1 MLTQKEIITKIL
13 KINGYETLNPIQ
25 ELAKEQIGKNTL
37 ICTPTASGKTTV
49 FEMFLL
55 DCIVNK
61 KKKVVYISPLKA
73 LTSEHY
79 LETKTK
85 FEKEL
90 NIKIGIS
97 TGDLDSSVKYLERY
111 DVLFLTFE
119 KFDSVV
125 RHSPE
130 WLKDVGLLTI
140 DEIHEIGGNRGA
152 TIEIIITQ
160 IKESYKHINILGLS
174 ATIGNSKELA
184 DWLEAKLIK
193 TNYRPVPLEIGIFY
207 NNEIHF
213 ENQTIDLSKYAV
225 KNLNLSSIIKDTLE
239 KKKQLIV
246 FCNSRKVT
254 MSFAEKYSKIIKKYL
269 SEDEEK
275 KLRIVSREI
284 GEALEQPTNQCLKL
298 FNSTLNGS
306 SFHHA
311 GLVSKQR
318 KIIEEAFKKGYL
330 KVIFATPTL
339 AAGINLPAYRVVINT
354 IFRYTDRGMTPI
366 GVNEFMQM
374 GGRAGRPKYDSSGQA
389 ICVVNKEADIS
400 KVYQTYI
407 LSEPSDLESQLSKI
421 NLLRVHLLS
430 MILINNIDSFE
441 KLLDYISKTFYYFV
455 FGDVIQIKENILEII
470 REFVDSEFL
479 KETETGFEV
488 TRLGVKICYLYIDPL
503 SANNI
508 ITDLEIKKNRKE
520 ITDIELLF
528 TIVNTTE
535 LKPYTSYKNEEEDE
549 LFTLFE
555 SVKNNI
561 NFDYED
567 LYLLSK
573 LYESKMLSDWINEE
587 TEDKLIEKYN
597 TTPGQLREI
606 VSRTEWMCH
615 CVCEIIKYTSNN
627 LEVLKQYKNLRLRLS
642 YGVRKEL
649 VTLVELRNIGRV
661 RARRLFEKGIK
672 SILDIKKDPNKFIEV
687 VGKIGLEALKELKV
701 EYDFVGAREDK
712 GKDKDKSEN
721 NNSKIKIVKV
731 QKKLFDF

>member
-1 MLTQKEIITKIL
+1 MLTQKEIVNKIL
-13 KINGYETLNPIQ
+13 EINHYEKLNPVQ
-25 ELAKEQIGKNTL
+25 ELAKDHIGKNTL

-55 DCIVNK
+55 DCLVNK

-73 LTSEHY
+73 LTFEHY
-79 LETKTK
+79 TETKKK

-97 TGDLDSSVKYLERY
+97 TGDLDSSVKHLANYE
-111 DVLFLTFE
+111 VLFLTFE
-119 KFDSVV
+119 KFDSIV
-125 RHSPE
+125 RHSPD

-152 TIEIIITQ
+152 TLEIIVTQ
-160 IKESYKHINILGLS
+160 IKQSYKHINLLGLS

-184 DWLEAKLIK
+184 DWLEATLVK

-213 ENQTIDLSKYAV
+213 ENQTIDLNKYAE

-246 FCNSRKVT
+246 FCNSRKLT
-254 MSFAEKYSKIIKKYL
+254 MSFAEKYSKIIKNYL

-284 GEALEQPTNQCLKL
+284 GEALEQPTSQCLKL
-298 FNSTLNGS
+298 FKSTLNGA

-318 KIIEEAFKKGYL
+318 KIVEEAFKKGYI
-330 KVIFATPTL
+330 KIIFATPTL
-339 AAGINLPAYRVVINT
+339 AAGINLPAYRVIINN
-354 IFRYTDRGMTPI
+354 IFRYTDKGMTPI

-389 ICVVNKEADIS
+389 ICVVNKETDIS

-407 LSEPSDLESQLSKI
+407 LSQPTDLESQLSKI
-421 NLLRVHLLS
+421 NLLRMHLLS
-430 MILINNIDSFE
+430 MILINNINSVKELITYF
-441 KLLDYISKTFYYFV
+441 SNTFYYFI

-470 REFVDSEFL
+470 KEFFDSKFL
-479 KETETGFEV
+479 KETKEGFEI
-488 TRLGVKICYLYIDPL
+488 TQLGMKICYLYIDPL

-508 ITDLEIKKNRKE
+508 ITDLEIKKGKDE
-520 ITDIELLF
+520 ITDIELLY
-528 TIVNTTE
+528 TVVNTTE
-535 LKPYTSYKNEEEDE
+535 IKPYTQYKNENEDE

-555 SVKNNI
+555 TVKNNI
-561 NFDYED
+561 YFDYED

-597 TTPGQLREI
+597 TTPGQLRDI
-606 VSRTEWMCH
+606 ISRAEWMGH
-615 CVCEIIKYTSNN
+615 CICEIIKYTSNN
-627 LEVLKQYKNLRLRLS
+627 LETLKKYKNLRLRLT
-642 YGVRKEL
+642 YGIRKEL
-649 VTLVELRNIGRV
+649 VTLVELKNIGRI

-672 SILDIKKDPNKFIEV
+672 TISDIKNNPNKFIEV
-687 VGKIGLEALKELKV
+687 VGKIGLEALKELKI
-701 EYDFVGAREDK
+701 EYDFAGTEEEK
-712 GKDKDKSEN
+712 EN
-721 NNSKIKIVKV
+721 TKNENKQIKV